1 MYEIVKA
8 VVLKGRYELTEML
21 RKVDILWVQGEL
33 TEQQKEELEGLAREH
48 ADPAMTAT
56 LRKRVEDLEVRV
68 AELEKDGAVPGEEFP
83 AYVEGHVYRNGDRVS
98 FGGKRYVCALPE
110 GVEICVWSPA
120 AYPGYW
126 KEA

>member
-8 VVLKGRYELTEML
+8 VVMKGRYELTEML

-33 TEQQKEELEGLAREH
+33 TEQQKEELAALAREH

-56 LRKRVEDLEVRV
+56 LHKRVADLEGRV
-68 AELEKDGAVPGEEFP
+68 VVLEKGGAVPGEEFP
-83 AYVEGHVYRNGDRVS
+83 AYAEGHVYRNGDRVS
-98 FGGKRYVCALPE
+98 FEGRHYACALPE
-110 GVEICVWSPA
+110 GVETCVWSPA

-126 KEA
+126 KTV

>member
-8 VVLKGRYELTEML
+8 VVMKGRYELTDML

-33 TEQQKEELEGLAREH
+33 TEQQKEELAALAREH

-56 LRKRVEDLEVRV
+56 LRKRVEDLEGRV
-68 AELEKDGAVPGEEFP
+68 AALEQGGAGEEFP
-83 AYVEGHVYRNGDRVS
+83 AYAEGHVYRDGDRVS
-98 FGGKRYVCALPE
+98 FEGKHYVCALPE
-110 GVEICVWSPA
+110 GVEACVWSPV

-126 KEA
+126 KAV